1 MSEARHS
8 QLIRGRELVADEWG
22 IVPLA
27 DGSTQGSADGVSPA
41 PTDTNGNFFL
51 LPLPIWLATRQELLV
66 KKAASGN
73 LLGVWLSPSDDPAIL
88 AEDIGL
94 LDLIAVN
101 FPKFVDGRGYS
112 TATLL
117 RQRYGYRGELRAI
130 GDIGRDQLFYL
141 ARVGFDSFLISDGRD
156 AAAALASLSDF
167 PEVYQTACDQAV
179 PLFRR
184 REIQAA
190 A

>member
-1 MSEARHS
+1 MSEAGRL
-8 QLIRGRELVADEWG
+8 QLIRGRQLVADDWSVVALSGGVYPGTG
-22 IVPLA
+22 I
-27 DGSTQGSADGVSPA
+27 SSSAPSDVDSK
-41 PTDTNGNFFL
+41 FLL
-51 LPLPIWLATRQELLV
+51 LPLPIWVEQRNQLLAER
-66 KKAASGN
+66 AASG
-73 LLGVWLSPSDDPAIL
+73 LRLGVWLGPTNDPAVL
-88 AEDIGL
+88 ANDL
-94 LDLIAVN
+94 AMLDLIAIE

-130 GDIGRDQLFYL
+130 GDVGRDQIFYL
-141 ARVGFDSFLISDGRD
+141 ARVGFDSFLISAGRD
-156 AAAALASLSDF
+156 AAAALASLNDF
-167 PEVYQTACDQAV
+167 PDVYQTACDQAV